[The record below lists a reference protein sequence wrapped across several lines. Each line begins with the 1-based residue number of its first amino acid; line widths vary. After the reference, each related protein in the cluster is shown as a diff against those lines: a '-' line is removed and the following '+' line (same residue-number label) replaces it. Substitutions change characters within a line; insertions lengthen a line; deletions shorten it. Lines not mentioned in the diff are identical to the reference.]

1 MRTTRREFLLSSGAL
16 AASMA
21 FPTSL
26 LAQTTA
32 PRHGGVL
39 NVHLGSEQRILNPAL
54 RASTGVYIVTSKI
67 IESLVDLDAAG
78 QPASPGMT
86 ASPLRRPTCNTTRW
100 SSGRNT

>member
-1 MRTTRREFLLSSGAL
+1 
-16 AASMA
+16 MA
-21 FPTSL
+21 VPTSL

-54 RASTGVYIVTSKI
+54 RASTGEYIETSKI

-78 QPASPGMT
+78 QPVAQLATSWTTEPDGKT
-86 ASPLRRPTCNTTRW
+86 ITFKLREGVTWHDGKPFTCRYA
-100 SSGRNT
+100 